1 MPSAVSVAAAA
12 EFDEKIDTPMD
23 WEPILPLPPLIT
35 RSLTSST
42 DSSSSDAGSL
52 PQTPV
57 DEDVVMVDVFD
68 ADTSDSDDDDSDSEP
83 EDQPAKSVPPPA
95 IPDADVQSGPLI
107 ASDSELERQLWADMN
122 DILGHE
128 DEPAKFCGPYA
139 EQVSPTLADLPTGVP
154 PPTVAQDAA
163 FPFASNGQSAKAVP
177 DVVVT
182 PATPQLSTGVSPMD
196 ALWEELFGPEC

>member
-1 MPSAVSVAAAA
+1 MPPAAHVAADV
-12 EFDEKIDTPMD
+12 EFEEKVDTPMD
-23 WEPILPLPPLIT
+23 WEPIPPLIT

-42 DSSSSDAGSL
+42 DASSSDGSL
-52 PQTPV
+52 PQTPI
-57 DEDVVMVDVFD
+57 DEDIVMVDIFD
-68 ADTSDSDDDDSDSEP
+68 ADISDSDDSDSDSEL
-83 EDQPAKSVPPPA
+83 EDKPTKSVPPPTV
-95 IPDADVQSGPLI
+95 PNADVQSGGPLI

-128 DEPAKFCGPYA
+128 DEPARFCGPYA
-139 EQVSPTLADLPTGVP
+139 EQANLTLADLPAAVP
-154 PPTVAQDAA
+154 LPTIAQDVA

-182 PATPQLSTGVSPMD
+182 PATPEASSLD